1 MSSNN
6 VTKENNYMSQKTFTI
21 TEETVIKLIGYLQQ
35 KPYIE
40 VHQLFKQLDKDLL
53 EQVKQSTEELTKKEK
68 K

>member
-1 MSSNN
+1 
-6 VTKENNYMSQKTFTI
+6 MSQKTFTI